1 MKKILLPLIGLEVA
15 FSIMSFVLTGKVVE
29 SIISASMLLTGL
41 LILLIVWKEI
51 KWIQNFNDWWI
62 IEYYSNKIFR
72 KLWKKY
78 IFM

>member
-1 MKKILLPLIGLEVA
+1 MKKILLPIIGSEAA
-15 FSIMSFVLTGKVVE
+15 FSTMFFVLTGKVVG

-51 KWIQNFNDWWI
+51 KWIQNFNGWWI

-72 KLWKKY
+72 KLWKLTV
-78 IFM
+78 M

>member
-15 FSIMSFVLTGKVVE
+15 FSIMSFVLTGKIVE

-51 KWIQNFNDWWI
+51 K
-62 IEYYSNKIFR
+62 
-72 KLWKKY
+72 
-78 IFM
+78 